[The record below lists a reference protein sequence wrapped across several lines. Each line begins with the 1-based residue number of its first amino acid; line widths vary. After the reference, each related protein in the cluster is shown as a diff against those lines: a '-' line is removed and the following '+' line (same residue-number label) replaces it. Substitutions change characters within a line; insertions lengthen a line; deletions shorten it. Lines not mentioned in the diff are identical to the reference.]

1 MLRPS
6 PITGR
11 PRVVELQ
18 KTISRPASPKSL
30 NGIANGSP
38 HRHSVTVDIQPV
50 KPSPLYRPD
59 DEHDACGVGFVAN
72 VNGKRS
78 YETIDRAITG
88 LNNLAHR
95 GAIDA
100 DAVTGDGAGLLTQ
113 IPFPLFGEY
122 LQSIGKPL
130 FKNTDLAV
138 CMVFLAKEDEEAREL
153 GKRIIEEAV
162 EAEGLS
168 FLAWREVPVNPACLG
183 RRAEETRPAILQ
195 ALVSRREEISSE
207 GFERKCF
214 LAMKMAERRATGE
227 KVRDFYIVS
236 FSSRTVTY
244 KGLLNASQLRR
255 FFIDLRSP
263 QFTSAFAMFHQR
275 FATNTIAD
283 WRKAQPYRLVAHN
296 GEINT
301 IRGNRNLMRAR
312 ESSSSHGV
320 WGKRFSELL
329 PIVQPEMSDSASFDN
344 VLQLITLA
352 GRSSIQ
358 SVSMMVPHS
367 WEKDVGL
374 KENIRDFYRFHSTIM
389 EPWDGP
395 AAMVFSD
402 GRYVGAALDRSG
414 LRPLRYK
421 VYEDGTVVMASEAGV
436 VPDWGS
442 PVVTSGRLGPGR
454 MVAVDLRAGRIME
467 DEDRK
472 EYLGSLANYGWWCRE
487 SIHNLHKIA
496 DKKAKEDKPAT
507 TAEEFLA
514 QQIVFDCDRDEMEMI
529 LRPMIELGSEP
540 LGSMGDD
547 TPLAILSRR
556 PRLLYGY
563 FKQLF
568 AQVTNPA
575 IDPIRE
581 SLIMSLT
588 MYLGGRYGLFEGIT
602 HSRDFLELESPLLFE
617 HEFESLSSM
626 PFFQGRVYKLETL
639 FDVEKGADGLRAAV
653 RALCDEARQ
662 AVSEKE
668 ARIIILS
675 DRGVCDEKAAISMLL
690 AAGAVN
696 QSLSRAGL
704 RLKADIVVETGEAR
718 DVHQF
723 ACLLGYGANAVYPY
737 LALDLVG
744 TIWNEHLASNEF
756 PLEKAHKNYRQAVD
770 RGILK
775 IMSKMGISTLFSYHG
790 AQVFEAL
797 GLGRKLVKECFF
809 GTPSPIGGIS
819 YREIGED
826 ALRRHR
832 AAFTTKEAP
841 QIGSH
846 GYYKVNKKGGG
857 EFHGWNPKVVSG
869 MNNLLRKG
877 NMEKFTHASEEHPPV
892 SLKDLLK
899 IRPAT
904 QTIPLDE
911 VEPIEDIRR
920 RFTTAGMS
928 LGALSPEAHEC
939 LAIAMNHI
947 GGKSNSGEGG
957 EDPRRF
963 TPFENGESANSAI
976 KQVASG
982 RFGVTAE
989 YLANAREI
997 EIKVAQGAKPGE
1009 GGQLPGHKVSPMI
1022 AQLRHSVPGV
1032 TLISPPPHHDIYSIE
1047 DLAQLVFDLK
1057 EVNPRVKVCVKL
1069 VACSGV
1075 GTVAVGVAKAYADT
1089 ILISGHEGG
1098 TGASPVSSIK
1108 NAGSAWEIG
1117 IAEAHQLL
1125 MMGGLRDRVTLR
1137 TDGGFKTGR
1146 DVVVASLLGA
1156 EEYNFGTAALLA
1168 AGCAMFRVCHLNSC
1182 PVGVATQRED
1192 LRAKFRG
1199 KPENVVKYFNA
1210 VAEEVRQIL
1219 ASLGYRSI
1227 DEIVGRTDLLEQ
1239 IEDPDNSKSKFI
1251 DLSGLLHDPDPSR
1264 EAARYNTRGTNDS
1277 PGHAGS
1283 LDHLILQDA
1292 REAILGRRKN
1302 FSGIY
1307 KVKNV
1312 HRNIGTRLAGEV
1324 AYLKGGVGLAPGTL
1338 DLTFKGSAGQSFGA
1352 FLVPGIR
1359 LKLIGETN
1367 DYVGKGMNGGE
1378 IVVFP
1383 DEKAKYEWHDNFIV
1397 GNTCLY
1403 GATGGHFFAAG
1414 RAGQRFAVRN
1424 SGAIAVVEGA
1434 GDHGCE
1440 YMTGGAVAVLGPTGR
1455 NFGAGMSG
1463 GLAFVF
1469 DSDNTFKHRYNPDMV
1484 DIVPLEIEEEI
1495 DSLQNLLELYQQSTG
1510 SPRARQILKNWKDS
1524 VPRFFKVV
1532 PHPPAQN
1539 MPKAVFRFGL
1549 ETAVGSGG

>member
-1 MLRPS
+1 MY
-6 PITGR
+6 T
-11 PRVVELQ
+11 
-18 KTISRPASPKSL
+18 
-30 NGIANGSP
+30 
-38 HRHSVTVDIQPV
+38 PV
-50 KPSPLYRPD
+50 PSPLYRPED
-59 DEHDACGVGFVAN
+59 DHDACGVGFVAN
-72 VNGKRS
+72 VGGKRS
-78 YETIDRAITG
+78 YDTVDRAVTA
-88 LNNLAHR
+88 LKNLAHR

-113 IPFPLFGEY
+113 IPYPLFGQY
-122 LQSIGKPL
+122 LQSVKKPL

-138 CMVFLAKEDEEAREL
+138 CVVFLAREDENARNH
-153 GKRIIEEAV
+153 GKRIIEESV
-162 EAEGLS
+162 KAEGLT
-168 FLAWREVPVNPACLG
+168 FLAWRKVPVNPECLG

-195 ALVSRREEISSE
+195 ALTARREEISSE
-207 GFERKCF
+207 EFERKCY
-214 LAMKMAERRATGE
+214 LAMKTAESRAARE
-227 KVRDFYIVS
+227 KVPGFYIVS
-236 FSSRTVTY
+236 FSSRTLTY
-244 KGLLNASQLRR
+244 KGLLNAGQLRR
-255 FFIDLRSP
+255 FFLDLRSP
-263 QFTSAFAMFHQR
+263 LYTSAFAIFHQR
-275 FATNTIAD
+275 FATNTMAD
-283 WRKAQPYRLVAHN
+283 WRKAQPYRMVAHN

-320 WGKRFSELL
+320 WGKRFEELK

-352 GRSSIQ
+352 GRSCIQ
-358 SVSMMVPHS
+358 SASMMLPHS

-374 KENIRDFYRFHSTIM
+374 QENIRDFCRFHSTIM

-421 VYEDGTVVMASEAGV
+421 VYEDGTVVMASETGV

-442 PVVTSGRLGPGR
+442 PVVTNGRLGPGR
-454 MVAVDLRAGRIME
+454 MVAVDLQAGRIME

-472 EYLGSLANYGWWCRE
+472 EYLGGLANYGWWCRE
-487 SIHNLHKIA
+487 SIHNLGKIA
-496 DKKAKEDKPAT
+496 ENKAALDKTSASAHDLQTLQAVFGYDL
-507 TAEEFLA
+507 EERE
-514 QQIVFDCDRDEMEMI
+514 II
-529 LRPMIELGSEP
+529 LQPMFSEGSEP

-556 PRLLYGY
+556 PRLLYSY

-602 HSRDFLELESPLLFE
+602 HSRDFLELESPLLLD
-617 HEFESLSSM
+617 HEFETIFSV
-626 PFFQGRVYKLETL
+626 PFFKNRIFKLEAL
-639 FDVEKGADGLRAAV
+639 FDTEKGPRGMRAAV
-653 RALCDEARQ
+653 RSLCEEARRL
-662 AVSEKE
+662 VRDEE

-675 DRGVCDEKAAISMLL
+675 DRGVSAEKAAIPMLL
-690 AAGAVN
+690 ATGAVN
-696 QSLSRAGL
+696 QALTRAGL
-704 RLKADIVVETGEAR
+704 RLNADIVAETGEAR
-718 DVHQF
+718 DVHQI

-737 LALDLVG
+737 LALA
-744 TIWNEHLASNEF
+744 LARSLCSDNDESDSADIK
-756 PLEKAHKNYRQAVD
+756 PEKALKNYRQAVD

-790 AQVFEAL
+790 AQVFEAV
-797 GLGRKLVKECFF
+797 GLSRKLIKECFL
-809 GTPSPIGGIS
+809 GTPSPIDGIS
-819 YREIGED
+819 YDEVAEE
-826 ALRRHR
+826 ALRRHQAVFASEG
-832 AAFTTKEAP
+832 AATL
-841 QIGSH
+841 GSH
-846 GYYKVNKKGGG
+846 GYYRVNKKGDG

-869 MNNLLRKG
+869 MNRFLRSG
-877 NMEKFTHASEEHPPV
+877 NIDNFRKAAEEHPPV
-892 SLKDLLK
+892 GLKSLLEFRLAPKS
-899 IRPAT
+899 
-904 QTIPLDE
+904 IPIEE

-939 LAIAMNHI
+939 LAIAMNRI

-963 TPFENGESANSAI
+963 TPLENGDNANSAI

-997 EIKVAQGAKPGE
+997 EIKIAQGAKPGE
-1009 GGQLPGHKVSPMI
+1009 GGQLPGHKVSTMI
-1022 AQLRHSVPGV
+1022 ARLRYSVPGV

-1047 DLAQLVFDLK
+1047 DLAQLIFDLK

-1069 VACSGV
+1069 VASSGV
-1075 GTVAVGVAKAYADT
+1075 GTVAVGVAKAYADI

-1098 TGASPVSSIK
+1098 TGASPISSIK

-1125 MMGGLRDRVTLR
+1125 LMSGLRDRVTLR

-1146 DVVVASLLGA
+1146 DVVIGALLGA
-1156 EEYNFGTAALLA
+1156 EEFNFGTAALLA

-1199 KPENVVKYFNA
+1199 KPENVVNYFNA
-1210 VAEEVRQIL
+1210 VAEEVRQL
-1219 ASLGYRSI
+1219 LSHLGHRSV
-1227 DEIVGRTDLLEQ
+1227 DEIVGQTNLLEQ
-1239 IEDPDNSKSKFI
+1239 TRDPENPKSEFI
-1251 DLSGLLHDPDPSR
+1251 DLSGLLHDPDPGG
-1264 EAARYNTRGTNDS
+1264 EMARHNTRGSNDS

-1292 REAILGRRKN
+1292 RDALLGKSKR

-1307 KVKNV
+1307 KVRNI

-1324 AYLKGGVGLAPGTL
+1324 AYLKGNAGLAPGTF
-1338 DLTFKGSAGQSFGA
+1338 DLTFTGSAGQSFGA

-1359 LKLIGETN
+1359 LKLVGEAN
-1367 DYVGKGMNGGE
+1367 DYVGKGMHGGE
-1378 IVVFP
+1378 IITFP
-1383 DEKAKYEWHDNFIV
+1383 GEKANYEWHKNFIV

-1403 GATGGHFFAAG
+1403 GATGGLFFAAG

-1424 SGAIAVVEGA
+1424 SGATAVVEGA

-1440 YMTGGAVAVLGPTGR
+1440 YMTGGTVVVLGPTGR

-1469 DSDNTFKHRYNPDMV
+1469 DSDKTFKWRYNRDMV
-1484 DIVPLEIEEEI
+1484 DIESLEVEEEI
-1495 DSLQNLLELYQQSTG
+1495 HSLHKLLELHQQLTG
-1510 SPRARQILKNWKDS
+1510 SPRARKILSDWEVS
-1524 VPRFFKVV
+1524 VSRIYKVV
-1532 PHPPAQN
+1532 PHPPDKD
-1539 MPKAVFRFGL
+1539 MPKSLFSFSQQHQMAV
-1549 ETAVGSGG
+1549 T